1 MTVELRAP
9 AKDEQ
14 AVIMTLLD
22 QYLRELSHF
31 RQFAVGATNAAE
43 YPYLQSYWS
52 EPDRFP
58 FTVWS
63 NHELAGFAPIRRI
76 SDEHG
81 GVMQLAEFFIQPQY
95 RRQGIGHTAAVAL
108 WKQFPGRW
116 ELQVMKD
123 NRPAIEFWR
132 NCIHAQAQVWHVDE
146 IIADDGPR
154 LFFHFEVR

>member
-1 MTVELRAP
+1 MTVEVRAA

-31 RQFAVGATNAAE
+31 REFAVGATNAAG
-43 YPYLQSYWS
+43 YPHLQDYWS
-52 EPDRFP
+52 EPDRQP
-58 FTVWS
+58 FTIWS
-63 NHELAGFAPIRRI
+63 HDELAGFALVRRV

-81 GVMQLAEFFIQPQY
+81 WVMQMAEFCIRPQY
-95 RRQGIGHTAAVAL
+95 RRQGIGQTAAITL
-108 WKQFPGRW
+108 WKRFPGRW
-116 ELQVMKD
+116 ELQVMKG
-123 NRPAIEFWR
+123 NRPAIRFWR
-132 NCIHAQAQVWHVDE
+132 NSIAAQAQVWHVDE